1 VKISRE
7 TLDIYAPLADRLGLR
22 SLKQE
27 LEDTAFKYVYPS
39 VYNDISNAL
48 CTRYVTHRVKNKRVW
63 GGEID
68 GQGGVYL

>member
-1 VKISRE
+1 VQLKQVKISRE

-48 CTRYVTHRVKNKRVW
+48 CTR
-63 GGEID
+63 
-68 GQGGVYL
+68 